1 MQTLSIFAG
10 IVASNV
16 RTEIHKVIEVLTIA
30 FITIGMEGKP
40 LEQNNQVA
48 SLLGLRLKL
57 FNLGKFYGAC
67 EKNSS

>member
-30 FITIGMEGKP
+30 FITIGMGGIILPKGETAGTK
-40 LEQNNQVA
+40 
-48 SLLGLRLKL
+48 
-57 FNLGKFYGAC
+57 
-67 EKNSS
+67 